1 MIPVA
6 GMTEFMRP
14 KRAVMTEARFTL
26 TIPALSHDAANDLA
40 SALEENFRLD
50 PLAITIN
57 ETDEAKGAVGSG
69 ALFRERGGGGGRA
82 RRSTRWPTASIAPM
96 PQQDWVRQSL
106 EGLAPVTAGRF
117 FLHGSHDRHRRRPGG
132 ISLEIDA
139 GTAFGTGHHGTTEGC
154 LLALDR
160 ILKRRTPRNILDVGC
175 GTGVLAI
182 AAAKATGR
190 PALASDIDPE
200 AVRVTLA
207 NAALNGVKPLIGSF
221 VAAGL
226 SHPRIAGGGPYD
238 LIFANILARP
248 LVALSTGLSRALAPG
263 GDLILSGLTL
273 EQMRWIEATYEARG
287 LALGAAH
294 HARQLGHAGLHPAPK
309 AKAPGREDTRALSV
323 AGSRGAGW
331 EFDVL
336 RLRRPRPSWKFP
348 NASCRCRRAA
358 GHRAGRAD
366 ARRGCGP
373 DRSSRGREG
382 PSPC

>member
-1 MIPVA
+1 
-6 GMTEFMRP
+6 
-14 KRAVMTEARFTL
+14 MTEARYTL
-26 TIPALSHDAANDLA
+26 TLPALSHDGANNFA
-40 SALEENFRLD
+40 SALEENFRID

-57 ETDEAKGAVGSG
+57 ETDEEKGLWEVTLYFGSQEE
-69 ALFRERGGGGGRA
+69 AEDARGLDELRHGL
-82 RRSTRWPTASIAPM
+82 IAPM

-117 FLHGSHDRHRRRPGG
+117 FLHGSHDRHRRRAGG
-132 ISLEIDA
+132 IALEIDA

-160 ILKRRTPRNILDVGC
+160 ILKRRTPHAILDVGC

-200 AVRVTLA
+200 AVRVTIG
-207 NAALNGVKPLIGSF
+207 NAVLNGVKPLIGSF

-248 LVALSTGLSRALAPG
+248 LVALATSLTRALEPG

-273 EQMRWIEATYEARG
+273 EQMRWIEATYQSRG
-287 LALGAAH
+287 LTL
-294 HARQLGHAGLHPAPK
+294 AGRITRGNWATLVFTRAQKQKRPGGRT
-309 AKAPGREDTRALSV
+309 PGRLLV

-331 EFDVL
+331 ELD
-336 RLRRPRPSWKFP
+336 
-348 NASCRCRRAA
+348 C
-358 GHRAGRAD
+358 
-366 ARRGCGP
+366 
-373 DRSSRGREG
+373 
-382 PSPC
+382 

>member
-1 MIPVA
+1 
-6 GMTEFMRP
+6 
-14 KRAVMTEARFTL
+14 MTEARFTL
-26 TIPALSHDAANDLA
+26 TIPALSHDGANALA
-40 SALEENFRLD
+40 SALEESFRID
-50 PLAITIN
+50 PMAITIN
-57 ETDEAKGAVGSG
+57 ETDEAK
-69 ALFRERGGGGGRA
+69 ALWEVVLYFESEEEAENA
-82 RRSTRWPTASIAPM
+82 RNLGELKHGLIAPM

-117 FLHGSHDRHRRRPGG
+117 FLHGSHDRERRRPGG

-154 LLALDR
+154 LIALDR
-160 ILKRRTPRNILDVGC
+160 ILKRRLPENILDVGC

-200 AVRVTLA
+200 AVRVTIA

-226 SHPRIAGGGPYD
+226 SHPRIAGNGPYD

-248 LVALSTGLSRALAPG
+248 LVALSTGLARALMPG

-273 EQMRWIEATYEARG
+273 EQMRWIEATYESRG
-287 LALGAAH
+287 LAL
-294 HARQLGHAGLHPAPK
+294 AGRITRGNWATLVFTRPK
-309 AKAPGREDTRALSV
+309 KRKRPGGRTPGRSAV

-331 EFDVL
+331 ELD
-336 RLRRPRPSWKFP
+336 
-348 NASCRCRRAA
+348 C
-358 GHRAGRAD
+358 
-366 ARRGCGP
+366 
-373 DRSSRGREG
+373 
-382 PSPC
+382 